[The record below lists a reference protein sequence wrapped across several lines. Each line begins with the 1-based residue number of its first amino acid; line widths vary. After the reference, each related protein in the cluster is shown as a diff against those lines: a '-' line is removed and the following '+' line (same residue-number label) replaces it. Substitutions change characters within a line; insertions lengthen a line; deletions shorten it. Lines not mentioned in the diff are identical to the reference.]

1 LHEIKTN
8 KKILQKYITEL
19 DNLCPANVYT
29 IETHAHKLC
38 PELDIYYKKNIDFF
52 TVKNK
57 NPKDKG
63 IVGKYIEFSLFGNLP
78 NNKNIHD
85 LQNGYDVKTTHFH
98 KSKKD
103 GLYRAKQHITIT
115 NCGNRKNIQTFYC
128 IGKSEELQECF
139 HYNKIQKGILFIFDF
154 KFPWTNDIIG
164 NNTIYNIQNK
174 QILSIFLYNLDLMSE
189 IETKIL
195 NNDFLQIRNN
205 IYNNTF
211 DKIVTEY
218 LQLYKH
224 GSKTNPNTYALG
236 FTNKFTTKLYE
247 FFGKKK

>member
-1 LHEIKTN
+1 L
-8 KKILQKYITEL
+8 
-19 DNLCPANVYT
+19 
-29 IETHAHKLC
+29 
-38 PELDIYYKKNIDFF
+38 
-52 TVKNK
+52 
-57 NPKDKG
+57 
-63 IVGKYIEFSLFGNLP
+63 
-78 NNKNIHD
+78 
-85 LQNGYDVKTTHFH
+85 
-98 KSKKD
+98 
-103 GLYRAKQHITIT
+103 
-115 NCGNRKNIQTFYC
+115 
-128 IGKSEELQECF
+128 
-139 HYNKIQKGILFIFDF
+139 
-154 KFPWTNDIIG
+154 
-164 NNTIYNIQNK
+164 
-174 QILSIFLYNLDLMSE
+174 SE